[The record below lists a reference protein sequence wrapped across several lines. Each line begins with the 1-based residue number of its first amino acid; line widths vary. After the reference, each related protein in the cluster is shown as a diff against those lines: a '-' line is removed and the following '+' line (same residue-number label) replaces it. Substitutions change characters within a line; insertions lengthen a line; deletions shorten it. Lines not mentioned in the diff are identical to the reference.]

1 MQWINNTK
9 TSNLFDALPD
19 MNEEEDKDIYFIK
32 NNEKIENDINTNTH
46 NKIEH
51 ENIINI
57 DNKENKE
64 KKKKIKRKMSNLK
77 TTIFEKNP
85 KFKYSDIDIIKN
97 IDDLHREIN
106 RFEFT
111 FIDDKELLLNNL
123 KNNYL

>member
-1 MQWINNTK
+1 MK
-9 TSNLFDALPD
+9 
-19 MNEEEDKDIYFIK
+19 KKIYFIK
-32 NNEKIENDINTNTH
+32 NNEKIENDINTNTC

-64 KKKKIKRKMSNLK
+64 KNKKIKRKMSNLK